1 MTTSCIIKFDD
12 QREVQ
17 ARTTSAKG
25 QRDNYWNAIRI
36 LKRNAVHVNQDL
48 RGANLGVCRCLSM
61 LAVGSINMI
70 AIQELQVVRH
80 TQVQLQE
87 HSQATVTL
95 TDKTPH
101 KKYRTNVVW
110 IDRTANHTS
119 QTLVWSR
126 HNGQNTHIGVGMILC
141 LKRGRHGRETTRR
154 WSDVRTLQTL
164 PFLRCFHRLA
174 MCRDRNV
181 W

>member
-1 MTTSCIIKFDD
+1 M
-12 QREVQ
+12 
-17 ARTTSAKG
+17 
-25 QRDNYWNAIRI
+25 
-36 LKRNAVHVNQDL
+36 HVNQDL
-48 RGANLGVCRCLSM
+48 RGANLGARRCLPM

-119 QTLVWSR
+119 QTLV
-126 HNGQNTHIGVGMILC
+126 
-141 LKRGRHGRETTRR
+141 
-154 WSDVRTLQTL
+154 
-164 PFLRCFHRLA
+164 
-174 MCRDRNV
+174 
-181 W
+181 